1 MAKNIIVSLDGEESS
16 FGFKAVDRA
25 SLYGKRRRI
34 ALDKEG
40 NPCTRGSLLE
50 DGSLLLKSGMSGQGY
65 FLEDGTFL
73 KQSDLEGFDINWN
86 PLTKAPST
94 LGEVQKLEGPVNPND
109 VLDLRVKTV
118 YSLDPEN
125 FSAKLKTSLDEGNIF
140 KFTFNY
146 REDYHAE
153 TAFLM
158 SNENGVFA
166 LIGDPVDYNWL
177 SLNVVPVINDIE
189 IDDAEELDFEML

>member
-34 ALDKEG
+34 ALDKDG

-65 FLEDGTFL
+65 FLDDGTFL
-73 KQSDLEGFDINWN
+73 KQSDLEGFDINGN
-86 PLTKAPST
+86 ALSKAPST
-94 LGEVQKLEGPVNPND
+94 LGQIEKLNGPVNPND

-118 YSLDPEN
+118 YALEEEN
-125 FSAKLKTSLDEGNIF
+125 LGEKLKSSLAQGNIYQF
-140 KFTFNY
+140 KFNY

-153 TAFLM
+153 TAFIL
-158 SNENGVFA
+158 SNENGIFA

-177 SLNVVPVINDIE
+177 SLNITPVINDIE
-189 IDDAEELDFEML
+189 IDDSEELDFEML